1 MVSTAAKVGAISIEA
16 ESKRLI
22 IDAVFNNRFF
32 ENALTINALSV
43 FPSNSIIRFMKNDIS
58 FIYIPCVLS
67 CFQFFSP
74 FPSHQKK
81 PDTNLCRLLIKRTF
95 AIHFAVTHKFFI
107 FYSLKCFAFSTSISV
122 CDITSFTISEEF
134 FTAPSNSI
142 AIAEVSS
149 VDAALSVAN

>member
-1 MVSTAAKVGAISIEA
+1 MVSTAANVGAISIEA

-81 PDTNLCRLLIKRTF
+81 PDTNLCRLPFKL
-95 AIHFAVTHKFFI
+95 
-107 FYSLKCFAFSTSISV
+107 FYNLKCFAFSTNISV